1 MKPPIAA
8 GGAGAGALMA
18 FGAIWSA
25 QLAGGLTVAL
35 SDEASVEDMTWVRLV
50 WASLILIPIVRPW
63 RLSYNRS
70 TILLCGL
77 LGTVSAAMML
87 LYVMSIDRLPL
98 GTSTALMFLGPLAI
112 AVVRASNS
120 GKWWAAVAALGVVA
134 LTEPW
139 QGGADPYGV
148 LYALGGGLSW
158 ALYILLSQR
167 AGDDVGGLH
176 VLAISFPVAAIVTTA
191 AVGGAVVTR
200 IPADMIFN
208 GLVLA
213 ILLPVLPYILELAAL
228 RRMTASSFG
237 ILMSLQPAVAVVIG
251 ILVLGQVPRLNMLA
265 GILLVLLAGVGATRN
280 GGRRTEPQKSSSAG
294 REASFSTRG
303 IPSQEDLRKP

>member
-1 MKPPIAA
+1 MKPPIAKD
-8 GGAGAGALMA
+8 GAGAGALMA

-35 SDEASVEDMTWVRLV
+35 SDGASVEDMTWVRLV

-63 RLSYNRS
+63 RLTYNRS
-70 TILLCGL
+70 TILICGL
-77 LGTVSAAMML
+77 LGTVSAAMMM

-98 GTSTALMFLGPLAI
+98 GTSTALMFLGPLAL
-112 AVVRASNS
+112 AVVRASKS
-120 GKWWAAVAALGVVA
+120 GKWWAVVAALGVVA

-167 AGDDVGGLH
+167 AGDSVGGLH
-176 VLAISFPVAAIVTTA
+176 VLAISFPVAAIVTTG

-200 IPADMIFN
+200 IPVEMIFN
-208 GLVLA
+208 GFVLA
-213 ILLPVLPYILELAAL
+213 ILLPVLPYIMELAAL

-251 ILVLGQVPRLNMLA
+251 IVVLGQVPKPNMLA
-265 GILLVLLAGVGATRN
+265 GILLVLAAGVGATRN
-280 GGRRTEPQKSSSAG
+280 GGRRAKPQTLPTTDT
-294 REASFSTRG
+294 EASYQTGG
-303 IPSQEDLRKP
+303 IHGREDLRKR